1 MRPMTPTE
9 IKEYEALIKDSKQMT
24 LEDFFGGGKG

>member
-9 IKEYEALIKDSKQMT
+9 IKEYEALVRNSKQMT
-24 LEDFFGGGKG
+24 LGDFLGGGNG

>member
-9 IKEYEALIKDSKQMT
+9 IKGYEVLVKGSKQMT
-24 LEDFFGGGKG
+24 LEDFIGGGNG

>member
-9 IKEYEALIKDSKQMT
+9 IKEYEALVRDSKQMT
-24 LEDFFGGGKG
+24 LEDFFGGG